1 MSQHLLESKLVT
13 FNFSTTTL
21 ENIRC
26 DISIDDITTWS
37 GIKIKT
43 KDSAALALIDQK
55 DINIRIQTHGEK
67 SEINDYIFIHDAFI
81 DSFEKFM
88 NHPNS
93 YYEFKVIPKN
103 IYTHT
108 ESYTKE
114 TETPRTIRFFINDA
128 PLIAPF
134 SHFQSTE
141 DGVISHSKGEVFSV
155 CIDAKNIATMDIK
168 FTSHIT
174 NKSINLEKY
183 QIIEIQTLES
193 EYDVEKINSELFNKI
208 DSLCD
213 IISLAHGEKVICT
226 SWLYQSPEKRIFF
239 HRKNYKEQPNIS
251 TESNK
256 RIIEKRM
263 IKDFLQ
269 RTYDNYI
276 SSPYYDSLRLA
287 INSLTIDRI
296 FVEQQYLSLFQAYES
311 LVLNFKKQQCLE
323 NIIKAEDF
331 SKLRKKIEKQINKD
345 DIPDKEARSRMKA
358 KLAELNRPSLED
370 ITKLLLEE
378 TEISNKDLW
387 PLFKDGKGI
396 SLSELRN
403 IIIHGEILPPH
414 CIIDLHIA
422 SEHLK
427 IHLSRLVC
435 TLLKWEINNTNIS
448 EERLQKRFNLTD
460 KSFCNTHRN
469 SLSTA
474 CDKNLNPR

>member
-1 MSQHLLESKLVT
+1 MGQHLLESKLVT
-13 FNFSTTTL
+13 FNSSTTTL

-43 KDSAALALIDQK
+43 KDSAILALLDLK
-55 DINIRIQTHGEK
+55 DIDIRIQTYGEK
-67 SEINDYIFIHDAFI
+67 SKINDYTFINDAFI
-81 DSFEKFM
+81 DSFEQVI
-88 NHPNS
+88 NHPDT
-93 YYEFKVIPKN
+93 YYDFKVIPKN

-108 ESYTKE
+108 ESHPKE
-114 TETPRTIRFFINDA
+114 TETPRSIRFFINDA

-134 SHFQSTE
+134 THFQSTE
-141 DGVISHSKGEVFSV
+141 DGSISHSKGEVFSV
-155 CIDAKNIATMDIK
+155 CIDAKNIATMDVK

-183 QIIEIQTLES
+183 QIIEIQTLVS
-193 EYDVEKINSELFNKI
+193 EYDVEKIKSELFNKI

-213 IISLAHGEKVICT
+213 VISLAHGEKVICT

-251 TESNK
+251 TDSNK
-256 RIIEKRM
+256 RVIEKRM
-263 IKDFLQ
+263 TKDFLQ
-269 RTYDNYI
+269 RTFDNYI

-296 FVEQQYLSLFQAYES
+296 FEEQQYLSLFQAYES
-311 LVLNFKKQQCLE
+311 LVLNFKKQQYLE
-323 NIIKAEDF
+323 HIINAEEF

-358 KLAELNRPSLED
+358 KLAELNRPSLEG

-378 TEISNKDLW
+378 TETSNKDLW
-387 PLFKDGKGI
+387 SLFKDGKGI

-414 CIIDLHIA
+414 CLVDLHIA
-422 SEHLK
+422 TQHLK

-435 TLLKWEINNTNIS
+435 TLLKWEIKNTNIS
-448 EERLQKRFNLTD
+448 EESLQRRCNLTD
-460 KSFCNTHRN
+460 QSFYVPHRN

-474 CDKNLNPR
+474 YEKI